1 MSLVGDSNC
10 FPAAFA
16 INLYPKLKIY
26 YFYIINCYFKNIYF
40 CIDNIQMNN
49 MLSIDC
55 ISMYLVTILHNSL
68 YIKWSKSACVL
79 MNYHLALKFEYN
91 ICLMNVY
98 VETE

>member
-1 MSLVGDSNC
+1 
-10 FPAAFA
+10 
-16 INLYPKLKIY
+16 
-26 YFYIINCYFKNIYF
+26 
-40 CIDNIQMNN
+40 MNN

-55 ISMYLVTILHNSL
+55 IGTYLVTILHNSL

-79 MNYHLALKFEYN
+79 MNCHLALKFEYN